1 MVILDTQLKAIGLLQ
16 TFADLHPL
24 VVNMKPSSPKAIE
37 AMAFE
42 PITEDDA
49 IQQLEALQQ
58 TERQYAHVFTHTLK
72 IDGTFQEAL
81 DQLVRLMRAEANAS
95 YWASTQQVLPLSPPD
110 APTIVVAEVA
120 KVVEAATP
128 AAAVE
133 VRIIEPQAVSTT
145 VVIAAPAP
153 INTATIRPR
162 TVVIRRNPQ
171 KSFGFSV
178 LSGIE
183 DDRLPSIRLKP
194 DTKVIMFVGQLLSH
208 ANLLTPNSAF
218 LESL

>member
-1 MVILDTQLKAIGLLQ
+1 MILDTQLKAIGLLQ

-24 VVNMKPSSPKAIE
+24 VVNMKPATPKSIE
-37 AMAFE
+37 TMAFE

-49 IQQLEALQQ
+49 IQQFEALQQ

-95 YWASTQQVLPLSPPD
+95 YWACTQNVLPLSPPD
-110 APTIVVAEVA
+110 TPAIIVAEVA
-120 KVVEAATP
+120 KPVEAAAP
-128 AAAVE
+128 AAVVE
-133 VRIIEPQAVSTT
+133 KRGPETQTT
-145 VVIAAPAP
+145 VTPVATAVTTAPAP
-153 INTATIRPR
+153 TGTASIRPR

-194 DTKVIMFVGQLLSH
+194 DTKIIVFV
-208 ANLLTPNSAF
+208 
-218 LESL
+218 